1 MPGDFPGGPLYQMPP
16 ARRLTME
23 MSPKTS
29 NEQATAMRAYECG
42 LLALTRAGLQR
53 LSTPEPKIQLSPLA
67 RLRAGRYLAA
77 FFFVSGMIG
86 VLQSGISQTPGLNRP
101 ALALLGGC
109 GVAAGLVV
117 WHLPWQRWRAA
128 ALEPLLP
135 IAFLLLAGVQ
145 SVGAHPA
152 AVPPFFIL
160 GSVWAGLALR
170 KGAGLRIAPLILVA
184 HAGPPLLAGR
194 VESLVMTTII
204 TVTVGVLVAEV
215 VGRAFFALRVARAEA
230 ERMTEMMSVTFNAAR
245 RLRTLDTE
253 GIYRELVEAVRS
265 LGFDAAAVS
274 VLENGG
280 SQFMVRAAQG
290 FYAAI
295 DGFEHLSSDGVAGRV
310 LGSREAVFI
319 ENYQSS
325 SYRVRALDAE
335 GFSLVAGIPVEVEGE
350 IVAVLLAG
358 NRRQGKLAA
367 YLSDALS
374 LLGSDAAVALSN
386 ARDFEKQR
394 ELAREMTRRSL
405 RDSLTGLGNR
415 RAADAELA
423 AVRPGD
429 AVLLIDLDHFKSVN
443 DTDGHAAGDAVL
455 AHLGSF
461 LGQSLRGSDTAA
473 RFGGEE
479 FMAILWQADG
489 EAPVIAERL
498 LVEWR
503 ATRPRTTFSVGLAV
517 HAEGRTTE
525 ETLRMADAALYRAKR
540 TGRDRL
546 AVAGDRLGFVAA

>member
-1 MPGDFPGGPLYQMPP
+1 LAFSGMV
-16 ARRLTME
+16 
-23 MSPKTS
+23 
-29 NEQATAMRAYECG
+29 G
-42 LLALTRAGLQR
+42 LL
-53 LSTPEPKIQLSPLA
+53 
-67 RLRAGRYLAA
+67 
-77 FFFVSGMIG
+77 
-86 VLQSGISQTPGLNRP
+86 QSAISRTPGLNHP

-109 GVAAGLVV
+109 GVATGLVV
-117 WHLPWQRWRAA
+117 WYLPWQRWRAK

-145 SVGAHPA
+145 SVGANPA

-160 GSVWAGLALR
+160 GAVWAGLALP

-184 HAGPPLLAGR
+184 HAGPLILTGR
-194 VESLVMTTII
+194 VETLVMTTII

-245 RLRTLDTE
+245 RLRTLDTD

-274 VLENGG
+274 VLEDNG

-290 FYAAI
+290 FHAPV
-295 DGFEHLSSDGVAGRV
+295 DGFVHLSSDGVAGRV
-310 LGSREAVFI
+310 LGSGKAVFI
-319 ENYQSS
+319 EDYQSS
-325 SYRVRALDAE
+325 SLRVRTLDAE
-335 GFSLVAGIPVEVEGE
+335 GFSLVAGIPVEVHGE
-350 IVAVLLAG
+350 IVAVLLAC
-358 NRRQGKLAA
+358 NRRQGELAG

-374 LLGSDAAVALSN
+374 LLASDGAVALSN
-386 ARDFEKQR
+386 ARDFEEQR

-405 RDSLTGLGNR
+405 RDALTGLGNR
-415 RAADAELA
+415 RAADADLA

-429 AVLLIDLDHFKSVN
+429 AVLLIDLDHFKAVN

-455 AHLGSF
+455 ANLGSF
-461 LGQSLRGSDTAA
+461 LGDSLRGSDTAA

-479 FMAILWQADG
+479 FIVILWQAER
-489 EAPVIAERL
+489 EAPAIAERL
-498 LVEWR
+498 LAEWR

-517 HAEGRTTE
+517 HAERRTTE
-525 ETLRMADAALYRAKR
+525 ETLRMADTALYRAKR
-540 TGRDRL
+540 SGRDRL
-546 AVAGDRLGFVAA
+546 AIAGERRSFIAA

>member
-1 MPGDFPGGPLYQMPP
+1 
-16 ARRLTME
+16 

-29 NEQATAMRAYECG
+29 HEPATEMRTDVRG
-42 LLALTRAGLQR
+42 LLARAWAGVKR
-53 LSTPEPKIQLSPLA
+53 LSSAEPEVQLSSLA

-77 FFFVSGMIG
+77 FFVVSGMIA
-86 VLQSGISQTPGLNRP
+86 VLQSAISRTPGLNHP

-109 GVAAGLVV
+109 GVATGLVV
-117 WHLPWQRWRAA
+117 WHLPWQRWKAR

-145 SVGAHPA
+145 SVGANPA

-170 KGAGLRIAPLILVA
+170 KGAGLRIAPLIMAA
-184 HAGPPLLAGR
+184 HAGPMILKGR
-194 VESLVMTTII
+194 VDSLVMTTII

-215 VGRAFFALRVARAEA
+215 VGRAFYALRVARAEA

-245 RLRTLDTE
+245 RLRTLDTD

-274 VLENGG
+274 VLENDG

-290 FYAAI
+290 FHAAI
-295 DGFEHLSSDGVAGRV
+295 DGFEHLSSEGVAGRV
-310 LGSREAVFI
+310 LGSGKPVFI

-325 SYRVRALDAE
+325 SFRVRALDAE

-358 NRRQGKLAA
+358 NRRQGKPAG

-374 LLGSDAAVALSN
+374 LLALDGAVALSN
-386 ARDFEKQR
+386 ARDFEEQR

-455 AHLGSF
+455 ANLGSF

-479 FMAILWQADG
+479 FIVVLWQADAG
-489 EAPVIAERL
+489 APAIAERL
-498 LVEWR
+498 LAEWR

-517 HAEGRTTE
+517 HAEGRTPE
-525 ETLRMADAALYRAKR
+525 ETLRMADTALYRAKR

-546 AVAGDRLGFVAA
+546 AVAGDRRGFVAA

>member
-1 MPGDFPGGPLYQMPP
+1 M
-16 ARRLTME
+16 R
-23 MSPKTS
+23 PKASHEHAET
-29 NEQATAMRAYECG
+29 TRPDG
-42 LLALTRAGLQR
+42 RWLLTRARAGLAR
-53 LSTPEPKIQLSPLA
+53 LTAEEPEVQPSPIA
-67 RLRAGRYLAA
+67 RLRAGRYFSA
-77 FFFVSGMIG
+77 FFVLSGLIG
-86 VLQSGISQTPGLNRP
+86 VLQSVISQTPGLNRA

-109 GVAAGLVV
+109 SVATGLVV
-117 WHLPWQRWRAA
+117 WHLPWQRWKAS
-128 ALEPLLP
+128 ALRPLLT
-135 IAFLLLAGVQ
+135 IAFLLLGGVQ
-145 SVGAHPA
+145 SVGANPA

-160 GSVWAGLALR
+160 GAVWAGLALPR
-170 KGAGLRIAPLILVA
+170 GAGLRIAPLILVA
-184 HAGPPLLAGR
+184 HAGPLLLTGR
-194 VESLVMTTII
+194 TESLVMTTII

-215 VGRAFFALRVARAEA
+215 VGRAFYALRVARAEA
-230 ERMTEMMSVTFNAAR
+230 ERMTEMMSVTFSAAR

-274 VLENGG
+274 VLENDGA
-280 SQFMVRAAQG
+280 QFMVHAAQG
-290 FYAAI
+290 FHAAI

-325 SYRVRALDAE
+325 SFRVRALDAE

-358 NRRQGKLAA
+358 NRRGGSVAG
-367 YLSDALS
+367 YLTDALS

-386 ARDFEKQR
+386 ARDFEAQR

-455 AHLGSF
+455 ANLGTF

-479 FMAILWQADG
+479 FVVILWQAAR
-489 EAPVIAERL
+489 EAPAIAERL
-498 LVEWR
+498 LANWR
-503 ATRPRTTFSVGLAV
+503 ASRPRTTFSIGLAV
-517 HAEGRTTE
+517 HAEGSTPDDTFQ
-525 ETLRMADAALYRAKR
+525 LADSALYRAKR

-546 AVAGDRLGFVAA
+546 AVAGDRRGFVAA

>member
-1 MPGDFPGGPLYQMPP
+1 MRLEMSHQQAP
-16 ARRLTME
+16 ATRLDARGLIVSARAALERLT
-23 MSPKTS
+23 
-29 NEQATAMRAYECG
+29 AAA
-42 LLALTRAGLQR
+42 
-53 LSTPEPKIQLSPLA
+53 PEVHPSPLA
-67 RLRAGRYLAA
+67 RLRAGRYFAG
-77 FFFVSGMIG
+77 FFVLSGLIG
-86 VLQSGISQTPGLNRP
+86 LLQSAISLTPGLNHP
-101 ALALLGGC
+101 ALALLGSC
-109 GVAAGLVV
+109 SVATGLVV
-117 WHLPWQRWRAA
+117 WHLPWQRWGAR

-145 SVGAHPA
+145 SVGANPA

-184 HAGPPLLAGR
+184 HAGPMILAGR

-230 ERMTEMMSVTFNAAR
+230 ERMTETMSVTFNAAR

-253 GIYRELVEAVRS
+253 GIYRELVEAARS
-265 LGFDAAAVS
+265 LGFDGAAVS

-290 FYAAI
+290 FHAAI

-310 LGSREAVFI
+310 LGSGKAVFI

-325 SYRVRALDAE
+325 SFRVRALDSE
-335 GFSLVAGIPVEVEGE
+335 GFSLVAGIPVEIDGE
-350 IVAVLLAG
+350 IVAVLMAG
-358 NRRQGKLAA
+358 NRRQGKLAG
-367 YLSDALS
+367 YLSDAL
-374 LLGSDAAVALSN
+374 LLLASDGAVALSN
-386 ARDFEKQR
+386 ARDFEEQR
-394 ELAREMTRRSL
+394 DLAREMTRRSL

-455 AHLGSF
+455 ADLGTF
-461 LGQSLRGSDTAA
+461 LGQALRGSDTAA

-479 FMAILWQADG
+479 FIVILWQAEV
-489 EAPVIAERL
+489 EAPAIAERL
-498 LVEWR
+498 LAEWR
-503 ATRPRTTFSVGLAV
+503 ATRSRTTFSVGLAV

-525 ETLRMADAALYRAKR
+525 ETLRMADKALYRAKR
-540 TGRDRL
+540 AGRDRL
-546 AVAGDRLGFVAA
+546 AVAGEQRSFIAA